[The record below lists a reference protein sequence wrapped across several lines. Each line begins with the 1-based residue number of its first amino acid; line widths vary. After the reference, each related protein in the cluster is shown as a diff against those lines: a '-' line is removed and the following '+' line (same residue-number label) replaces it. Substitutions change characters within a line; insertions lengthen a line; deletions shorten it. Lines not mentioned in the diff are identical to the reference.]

1 MTALPAAQNTLAAK
15 NCSKKMKQLVLDFPL
30 QLQEALIIG
39 KNHRFIT
46 PPVEFSNI
54 VVTGL
59 GGSGIGGS
67 IVQNYVA
74 DKLKVPFIVNKDYF
88 LPAFVNKHSLVIACS
103 YSGNTEETLMALQ
116 EAKKKKASI
125 ICITSGGKVA
135 EFANAKHLD
144 CILVP
149 AGMPPRSCLGYS
161 LVQLLRVLYNF
172 GYIGNNFEREI
183 KAAIKTMKTEE
194 AEFQKKAMA
203 IAKKIYGKL
212 PIIYSAASIEGVA
225 IRFRQQLNENSKM
238 LAWHGAIPEMNHNEL
253 VGWRDDASDKVVI
266 TLRNEDDF
274 ARVQTRMEIGKKIMK
289 KYNPTFIDIYSEGK
303 TYWERIFYLI
313 HLTDWVSVFLAD
325 LRNMDATEVKVID
338 FLKKSL
344 ANS

>member
-1 MTALPAAQNTLAAK
+1 VPLKEQ
-15 NCSKKMKQLVLDFPL
+15 KMKKLVLDFPL

-39 KNHRFIT
+39 KNHRFIAQ
-46 PPVEFSNI
+46 PAAFSNV

-59 GGSGIGGS
+59 GGSGIGAS
-67 IVQNYVA
+67 IVQNYVF

-88 LPAFVNKHSLVIACS
+88 LPAFVNKQSLVIVCS
-103 YSGNTEETLMALQ
+103 YSGNTEETLMAMH
-116 EAKKKKASI
+116 EAKKKRATI

-135 EFANAKHLD
+135 EFAGAKKLD

-161 LVQLLRVLYNF
+161 VIQLLKVLSHF
-172 GYIGNNFEREI
+172 GMIGNGYEKEV
-183 KAAIKTMKTEE
+183 KGAIKQMKAGEE
-194 AEFQKKAMA
+194 ETQKRAMVV
-203 IAKKIYGKL
+203 AKKIFGKL
-212 PIIYSAASIEGVA
+212 PIVYSSSSIEGVA

-238 LAWHGAIPEMNHNEL
+238 LGWQGAIPEMNHNEL

-266 TLRNEDDF
+266 ILRNKDDYD
-274 ARVQTRMEIGKKIMK
+274 RVQTRMEIGKKIFK
-289 KYNPTFIDIYSEGK
+289 KHSASIIEIYSEGK
-303 TYWERIFYLI
+303 SYWEEIFYLI

-325 LRNMDATEVKVID
+325 LRGLDATEVKVID

-344 ANS
+344 AAS